1 MAYVSLIHGVYLTN
15 QVAGEICTKLGY
27 NSEDEEHK
35 EDGMHNFFNEKNG
48 NSLTLTPY
56 FHDGYN
62 HKGHGYILGYALH
75 QGECKNY
82 DCNQVLSVPQSDI
95 KTIFDFQKDFDSLG
109 LNINQFTIDLIV
121 VSRLY

>member
-1 MAYVSLIHGVYLTN
+1 MAYVSLINGVYLTN
-15 QVAGEICTKLGY
+15 KMAEEICTKLGY
-27 NSEDEEHK
+27 NPKDEEHK

-48 NSLTLTPY
+48 TRLSLTPY

-62 HKGHGYILGYALH
+62 HKGHGYILGYVLH

-82 DCNQVLSVPQSDI
+82 DYNQVLSVPQSDI
-95 KTIFDFQKDFDSLG
+95 KTMFEFQKDFDSLG
-109 LNINQFTIDLIV
+109 LNIYQFTIDLIV